1 MAKNYTFNEAVKII
15 AAGTDMETI
24 TDIGRRYPVLA
35 TKIAVVAAKAGEDFI
50 DLMGYM
56 PDYLTANKVNSAIKA
71 GITESGSDE
80 DADET
85 EATADDAAEATV
97 QWDESMSAKQLWDIL
112 GKAGKR
118 KLAKSTKKVDLIEAC
133 KQAFGAAL
141 NAEASDTEA
150 EADDTETKDDTAD
163 ADVNPYDGKS
173 AMELFKECKARKIKA
188 VPKKPA
194 KFYADLLT
202 KDDAAKAKTEAKATE
217 TESDDDDW
225 GDDDEAETTTKTEDK
240 KASKATAKGN
250 KAKTAKKAED
260 ESEDD
265 DDWDI

>member
-15 AAGTDMETI
+15 AKGTDLEAI

-35 TKIAVVAAKAGEDFI
+35 HKIAVVTAKAGEEFV

-56 PDYLTANKVNSAIKA
+56 PDYLTANKVNTAIKA

-80 DADET
+80 DAEDT
-85 EATADDAAEATV
+85 EATTEDANEATA

-118 KLAKSTKKVDLIEAC
+118 KLAKSTKKADLVEAC
-133 KQAFGAAL
+133 KQAFGAA
-141 NAEASDTEA
+141 TEA
-150 EADDTETKDDTAD
+150 EAEA
-163 ADVNPYDGKS
+163 NPYEGKS

-188 VPKKPA
+188 APKKPA
-194 KFYADLLT
+194 KFYADLLI
-202 KDDAAKAKTEAKATE
+202 KDDAAKAEATEAE
-217 TESDDDDW
+217 YDEDDDW
-225 GDDDEAETTTKTEDK
+225 GDEEAEAPKKEDK
-240 KASKATAKGN
+240 KAAPKASAKGG
-250 KAKTAKKAED
+250 KAKAAKKAEA

-265 DDWDI
+265 EVWDI

>member
-15 AAGTDMETI
+15 AKGTDLEAI

-35 TKIAVVAAKAGEDFI
+35 HKIAVVTAKAGEEFV

-56 PDYLTANKVNSAIKA
+56 PDYLTANKVNTAIKA
-71 GITESGSDE
+71 GITESGSDNE
-80 DADET
+80 DAEDTEAEATTEDAT
-85 EATADDAAEATV
+85 EATA

-118 KLAKSTKKVDLIEAC
+118 KLAKSTKKADLVEAC
-133 KQAFGAAL
+133 KQAFGTA
-141 NAEASDTEA
+141 TEA
-150 EADDTETKDDTAD
+150 EAEDDATEA
-163 ADVNPYDGKS
+163 NPYEGKS

-188 VPKKPA
+188 APKKPA
-194 KFYADLLT
+194 KFYADLLI
-202 KDDAAKAKTEAKATE
+202 KDDAAKAEAAEAKSE
-217 TESDDDDW
+217 EDDDW
-225 GDDDEAETTTKTEDK
+225 GDEEAEAPKKEEK
-240 KASKATAKGN
+240 KAAKPAAKGG
-250 KAKTAKKAED
+250 KAKAAKKAEA

>member
-15 AAGTDMETI
+15 AKGTDLEAI

-35 TKIAVVAAKAGEDFI
+35 HKIAVVTAKAGEEFV

-56 PDYLTANKVNSAIKA
+56 PDYLTANKVNTAIKA

-80 DADET
+80 DAEDAEAEATTEDAGEDAT
-85 EATADDAAEATV
+85 EATA

-118 KLAKSTKKVDLIEAC
+118 KLAKSTKKADLVEAC
-133 KQAFGAAL
+133 KQAFGAA
-141 NAEASDTEA
+141 TEA
-150 EADDTETKDDTAD
+150 EAEDDATEA
-163 ADVNPYDGKS
+163 NPYEGKS

-194 KFYADLLT
+194 KFYADLLI
-202 KDDAAKAKTEAKATE
+202 KDDAAKAEATE
-217 TESDDDDW
+217 VESEEDDDW
-225 GDDDEAETTTKTEDK
+225 GDEEAEAPKKEKKAPDK
-240 KASKATAKGN
+240 KP
-250 KAKTAKKAED
+250 AKKAAAKDED
-260 ESEDD
+260 ED

>member
-15 AAGTDMETI
+15 AKGTDLEAI

-35 TKIAVVAAKAGEDFI
+35 HKIAVVTAKAGEEFV

-56 PDYLTANKVNSAIKA
+56 PDYLTANKVNTAIKA

-80 DADET
+80 DAEDTEAEATTEDAGEDAT
-85 EATADDAAEATV
+85 EATA

-118 KLAKSTKKVDLIEAC
+118 KLAKSTKKADLIEAG
-133 KQAFGAAL
+133 KQAFGAATEVEDED
-141 NAEASDTEA
+141 AEAEDDATEA
-150 EADDTETKDDTAD
+150 
-163 ADVNPYDGKS
+163 NPYEGKS

-188 VPKKPA
+188 APKKPA
-194 KFYADLLT
+194 KFYADLLI
-202 KDDAAKAKTEAKATE
+202 KDDAAKAEATEA
-217 TESDDDDW
+217 ESEEDDDW
-225 GDDDEAETTTKTEDK
+225 GDEEAEAPEKEDK
-240 KASKATAKGN
+240 KTAPKASAKGG
-250 KAKTAKKAED
+250 KAKAAKKTEV

-265 DDWDI
+265 EDWDI

>member
-15 AAGTDMETI
+15 AKGTDLEAI

-35 TKIAVVAAKAGEDFI
+35 HKIAVVTAKAGEEFV

-56 PDYLTANKVNSAIKA
+56 PDYLTANKVNTAIKA

-80 DADET
+80 DAEDAEAEATTEDAGEDAT
-85 EATADDAAEATV
+85 EATA

-118 KLAKSTKKVDLIEAC
+118 KLAKSTKKADLVEAC
-133 KQAFGAAL
+133 KQAFGAA
-141 NAEASDTEA
+141 TEA
-150 EADDTETKDDTAD
+150 EAEDDATEA
-163 ADVNPYDGKS
+163 NPYEGKS

-188 VPKKPA
+188 APKKPA
-194 KFYADLLT
+194 KFYADLLI
-202 KDDAAKAKTEAKATE
+202 KDDAAKAEATE
-217 TESDDDDW
+217 VESEEDDDW
-225 GDDDEAETTTKTEDK
+225 GDEEAEAPKKEKKAPDK
-240 KASKATAKGN
+240 KP
-250 KAKTAKKAED
+250 AKKAAAKDED
-260 ESEDD
+260 ED